1 MILRRLRVRRFLGL
15 ADQAVEFAPGLN
27 VIVGPNEAGKSTLRH
42 AIRTAL
48 YGNPQA
54 TSAKTRDELRTWGET
69 DAPDLYLEF
78 EVDGSGF
85 ALYKDYAAR
94 TIKLNGGGK
103 TWDSHKL
110 VQEELAAALGLPS
123 AELFEATAQVAQ
135 AELERIHLTS
145 IARELS
151 RLVGGG
157 GEDVTTAIRRLEQRI
172 RDMERG
178 SRGVARDPGALKA
191 LETRAAAL
199 HAQVQQLTAAAAEAE
214 RKQRDLEQI
223 RGHLTEREVELEAK
237 QALRETNR
245 QILADVERLDG
256 FRQQEAL
263 LAEKIAQ
270 IDQTLGVLTELD
282 RSLEAATAQGMPD
295 QEGTRAA
302 RVLSDRIALRDEEA
316 SGLRAG
322 LAQAAAPA
330 VPRSWIG
337 IAAVGAAL
345 VLAGMLLALVADPR
359 GWWLAGSGGLVVAT
373 GLRQRTR
380 AAEVERIHTAR
391 LQEKLTRL
399 RDLEAEIAQHRH
411 SLSEQLT
418 RFRAGS
424 LDESEQRV
432 RDYQDLVRARQ
443 AATDL
448 LAVVR
453 AGGSDD
459 ALRERWNKVRLDI
472 FGLEETLRAPERAGR
487 RLTPLEVQSL
497 DGQVNR
503 LAEDVKRLADRER
516 RLSVE
521 LEHLRS
527 DAETL
532 AELEEHLQETTDA
545 LAGARRQHAVY
556 VAALRGLVEA
566 RKQAEVPV
574 REVVAGKASGYLT
587 TLSEGRYERLEVE
600 KDSLQVKV
608 WSTDAGSW
616 VLPEEPHLS
625 RGTVDAVYLSARL
638 ALVGVLAE
646 GRHPPL
652 LLDDP
657 FVTFDEHRRGA
668 AARLLKELCRSYQ
681 IFLFTCAH
689 HFDDDADRV
698 IEMTPRPAEAVAEE
712 EPTRQREQV
721 QARPVGPL
729 WDQSP

>member
-1 MILRRLRVRRFLGL
+1 MILRRLRIRRFLGL
-15 ADQAVEFAPGLN
+15 AEAAFEFAPGLN

-48 YGNPQA
+48 YGNPTG
-54 TSAKTRDELRTWGET
+54 TSAKTRDDLRTWGET

-78 EVDGSGF
+78 EVNGSGF

-94 TIKLNGGGK
+94 KIILNGGGK

-123 AELFEATAQVAQ
+123 VELFEATAQVAQ
-135 AELERIHLTS
+135 TELERIHLTS

-178 SRGVARDPGALKA
+178 SRGLSRDPGVLKA

-199 HAQVQQLTAAAAEAE
+199 HAQVQQLMAAAAEAE
-214 RKQRDLEQI
+214 RKQQEVTQI
-223 RGHLTEREVELEAK
+223 RGHLTEREEDLAAK
-237 QALRETNR
+237 QALLETNR
-245 QILADVERLDG
+245 QILQDVERLDG
-256 FRQQEAL
+256 FRQQGAML
-263 LAEKIAQ
+263 GEKIAQ
-270 IDQTLGVLTELD
+270 IEQTLGVLTELD

-295 QEGTRAA
+295 EEGTRAA
-302 RVLSDRIALRDEEA
+302 RLLADRIALREQEA
-316 SGLRAG
+316 TALKAG
-322 LAQAAAPA
+322 LAPHAAPA
-330 VPRSWIG
+330 VPRAWIG
-337 IAAVGAAL
+337 IAAAGGAL
-345 VLAGMLLALVADPR
+345 VLAGMLLALLVVDPR
-359 GWWLAGSGGLVVAT
+359 GGWLAAAGGLVVAT
-373 GLRQRTR
+373 GLWLRSR
-380 AAEVERIHTAR
+380 AAEARRMQTAR
-391 LQEKLTRL
+391 LQEKLARL
-399 RDLEAEIAQHRH
+399 RDLGAEIAQHRQ
-411 SLSEQLT
+411 SLSDQLT
-418 RFRAGS
+418 RLHAGS

-443 AATDL
+443 AAADL

-497 DGQVNR
+497 DGQVHR
-503 LAEDVKRLADRER
+503 LADDVRRLQDRER

-532 AELEEHLQETTDA
+532 AELEEQLQETTDA

-556 VAALRGLVEA
+556 AAALDGLVEA

-574 REVVAGKASGYLT
+574 REVVAGTASGYLT

-608 WSTDAGSW
+608 WSKDAGNW
-616 VLPEEPHLS
+616 VLPQEPHLS
-625 RGTVDAVYLSARL
+625 RGTVDVVYLSARL
-638 ALVGVLAE
+638 AQI
-646 GRHPPL
+646 GR
-652 LLDDP
+652 
-657 FVTFDEHRRGA
+657 
-668 AARLLKELCRSYQ
+668 
-681 IFLFTCAH
+681 AH
-689 HFDDDADRV
+689 V
-698 IEMTPRPAEAVAEE
+698 
-712 EPTRQREQV
+712 
-721 QARPVGPL
+721 
-729 WDQSP
+729 